1 MTFPQESLHAHVNKR
16 SYPRFPLAVSARL
29 LGHDATPKPIKTIDI
44 SVGGMG
50 ILAQEPMSPGTN
62 CIIAFESPLPEET
75 KRINVWAKVAYCL
88 IKGKDEFQVGVYFK
102 DFDSYSK
109 FLIEKFCDAQGI
121 PN

>member
-1 MTFPQESLHAHVNKR
+1 MTFSQESLHANKR
-16 SYPRFPLAVSARL
+16 THQRFPLAVAARL
-29 LGHDATPKPIKTIDI
+29 LGHDATPKSIQTIDI

-62 CIIAFESPLPEET
+62 CIIAFEAPLHEET

-88 IKGKDEFQVGVYFK
+88 FKGKDEFQVGVYFK

-109 FLIEKFCDAQGI
+109 FLIEKFCDTHGAV
-121 PN
+121 N